1 VSKSL
6 RIGLPVGGAVIAV
19 IVVLVVLLTGGSDQE
34 SARQVADQENPAAQ
48 VTASSSESTSPVKT
62 ETADMQAAAIREA
75 ASELATSE
83 LAALPE
89 AVPPSFDVVRV
100 SPRGDAVIAGNAE
113 PGASV
118 TVRDG
123 DEIIGTVTAD
133 DRGDWVL
140 LPEIRLKPGS
150 RELSLIETLPNGETV
165 ESEKVVVLSLPEPTE
180 DGSQE
185 TALAVLMP
193 RDGSGASKVLQRPNR
208 PAPGFGIDNL
218 DTAANGKIAV
228 SGRGTPGETIAILL
242 DDEIIGEVA
251 VDEDGRW
258 HFEATPDLGT
268 GRHTLRAEARDDTG
282 VVVAGIEMPVENASA
297 EAAVAVVDEETLA
310 SLTDIA
316 PAASPLDGN
325 RSDVVDPDG
334 AVSGSA
340 VEITRVPDSGVQAAG
355 DDALTLDSVDYDEVG
370 EVTIAGQSDPG
381 SSVNIYVDNEYVGTA
396 ETSDAG
402 DWQIEPGDKLEPGKH
417 QLRVDKVDSGG
428 VVLSRIETPLSRAQP
443 SELLLGDAIVIV
455 QPGNSLWRIA
465 RRTYG
470 GGMHFSVIYAAN
482 RGQIR
487 DPNLIYPGQIFSVPK
502 LK

>member
-1 VSKSL
+1 
-6 RIGLPVGGAVIAV
+6 
-19 IVVLVVLLTGGSDQE
+19 
-34 SARQVADQENPAAQ
+34 
-48 VTASSSESTSPVKT
+48 
-62 ETADMQAAAIREA
+62 
-75 ASELATSE
+75 
-83 LAALPE
+83 
-89 AVPPSFDVVRV
+89 
-100 SPRGDAVIAGNAE
+100 
-113 PGASV
+113 
-118 TVRDG
+118 
-123 DEIIGTVTAD
+123 
-133 DRGDWVL
+133 
-140 LPEIRLKPGS
+140 
-150 RELSLIETLPNGETV
+150 
-165 ESEKVVVLSLPEPTE
+165 
-180 DGSQE
+180 
-185 TALAVLMP
+185 
-193 RDGSGASKVLQRPNR
+193 
-208 PAPGFGIDNL
+208 
-218 DTAANGKIAV
+218 
-228 SGRGTPGETIAILL
+228 
-242 DDEIIGEVA
+242 
-251 VDEDGRW
+251 
-258 HFEATPDLGT
+258 
-268 GRHTLRAEARDDTG
+268 
-282 VVVAGIEMPVENASA
+282 
-297 EAAVAVVDEETLA
+297 
-310 SLTDIA
+310 
-316 PAASPLDGN
+316 
-325 RSDVVDPDG
+325 
-334 AVSGSA
+334 